1 MNRKI
6 IYTIISASAALGIL
20 TGCSSS
26 SKTTVVETP
35 SSEQELVII
44 TETPDEPAPKLNIGN
59 GHTND
64 SLDLQ
69 TIAANALKAI
79 ESKGYDLDAVSI
91 DAPNERNNFF
101 NIIIVA
107 NNEPADENEYIKW
120 CSETLTFI
128 NEEAVKLDPE
138 YSPASEGYYGG
149 LFDQYSFLITAT
161 NKDDVTKKWA
171 VYQTVEAGTHVPIK
185 ITNAEFDLGM

>member
-1 MNRKI
+1 MNKKLL
-6 IYTIISASAALGIL
+6 YTVISASAALGIL
-20 TGCSSS
+20 TGCSSTA
-26 SKTTVVETP
+26 KTTVTEIP

-44 TETPDEPAPKLNIGN
+44 TEAPDEPAPKLNIGN
-59 GHTND
+59 GHTSD
-64 SLDLQ
+64 SLNLNAV
-69 TIAANALKAI
+69 AAYALNAI
-79 ESKGYDLDAVSI
+79 QSNGYDFDAVSI

-101 NIIIVA
+101 NIIIVS
-107 NNEPADENEYIKW
+107 NSEPADENEYVKW
-120 CSETLTFI
+120 CTETLAYM
-128 NEEAVKLDPE
+128 NEEAVRLDPE

-149 LFDQYSFLITAT
+149 LFDQYTFMITAA